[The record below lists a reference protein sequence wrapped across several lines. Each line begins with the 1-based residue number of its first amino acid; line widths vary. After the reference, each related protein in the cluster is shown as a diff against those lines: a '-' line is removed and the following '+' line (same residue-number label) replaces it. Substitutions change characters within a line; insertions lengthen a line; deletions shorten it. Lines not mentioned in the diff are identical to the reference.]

1 MQISRKA
8 MTEYVI
14 TAIST
19 VATIVML
26 KFLPSK
32 LMFVGGAVKSKWFLA
47 LLAATPALITY
58 IVTES
63 KKGEMLSPA
72 YLAIAEIAVVLIVL
86 HNKGIYTPNF
96 DVIGMGIISIL
107 FIAEAIHLHKDNPMG
122 TSCCLNFKWVT
133 DEEIWKRTQ
142 KKGSLLVFLEGILLS
157 TMTVLLAF
165 GVIGLGIIIPTMVI
179 TIYIIVFYL
188 MKSSK

>member
-19 VATIVML
+19 IATVVML
-26 KFLPSK
+26 KFLPAQ
-32 LMFVGGAVKSKWFLA
+32 LMFVGGAVKSKWVLA

-63 KKGEMLSPA
+63 RKGEMLSTA
-72 YLAIAEIAVVLIVL
+72 YLAIAEVAVVLIVL

-96 DVIGMGIISIL
+96 DVIGMGVISIL

-122 TSCCLNFKWVT
+122 SSCCLNFKWVT
-133 DEEIWKRTQ
+133 EEDVWKRLQ
-142 KKGSLLVFLEGILLS
+142 KKGSLLVFLEGVLLAA
-157 TMTVLLAF
+157 MTVLLAF
-165 GVIGLGIIIPTMVI
+165 DVIGLGIIIPTMVI
-179 TIYIIVFYL
+179 TIYIMAFYL

>member
-26 KFLPSK
+26 KFLPSQ

-47 LLAATPALITY
+47 LLAATPALMTY

-63 KKGEMLSPA
+63 KKGEMLSTA
-72 YLAIAEIAVVLIVL
+72 YLAIAEVAVVLLVL

-122 TSCCLNFKWVT
+122 SSCCLNFKWVT
-133 DEEIWKRTQ
+133 DVDRWKALQ

-157 TMTVLLAF
+157 AMTVLLAF
-165 GVIGLGIIIPTMVI
+165 GVLGLSVIIPTMVI
-179 TIYIIVFYL
+179 TIYIMAFYL